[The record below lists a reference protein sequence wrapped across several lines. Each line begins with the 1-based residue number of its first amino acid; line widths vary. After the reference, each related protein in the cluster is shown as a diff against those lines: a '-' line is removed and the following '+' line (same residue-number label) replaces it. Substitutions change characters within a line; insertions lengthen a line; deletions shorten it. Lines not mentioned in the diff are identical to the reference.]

1 MAMFRLC
8 PEEPIQK
15 SDLLELAATVE
26 RSGGEL
32 WRLWFRF
39 PSTLQLALTR
49 NADPFDLAVL
59 CAAKF
64 LDADTVKVLHLTTS
78 VDVTG
83 DYSSVV
89 GQGAAVVLKAK

>member
-15 SDLLELAATVE
+15 DDLLELAAIVE
-26 RSGGEL
+26 RSGGEP

-49 NADPFDLAVL
+49 NAD
-59 CAAKF
+59 
-64 LDADTVKVLHLTTS
+64 TVKVLHLTTS
-78 VDVTG
+78 GDVTS